1 MRGSRM
7 NPLFYYI
14 CYVGFRVKREDVM
27 EKEGKF
33 RNFSLPLAA
42 GFLVLACFFRF
53 VLIGYQTIA
62 LLLAG
67 CALFVVLFEYA
78 PKQWMKKGLA
88 GCVLVGVMV
97 LGFLEVPIVMASLG
111 DIPADAE
118 YLIVL
123 GAGVNGSTPS
133 LSLYNRL
140 TAAKEWLEAHPDG
153 KAVLSG
159 GQGPGEELSEAEAMY
174 RWLLSNGLDGS
185 RLYKEEKSATTREN
199 FMYSAVL
206 LRELNDGTL
215 PQTVAVVSSEYHL
228 YRAKYWADK
237 AGFTALGVPAET
249 TLPVLRLNYFLR
261 EGAAVGRLFILG
273 Y

>member
-1 MRGSRM
+1 
-7 NPLFYYI
+7 
-14 CYVGFRVKREDVM
+14 M
-27 EKEGKF
+27 EKEAKF
-33 RNFSLPLAA
+33 KNFSLLLAA

-67 CALFVVLFEYA
+67 CALFVMLFDYA
-78 PKQWMKKGLA
+78 PKRWMKKVLA
-88 GCVLVGVMV
+88 GCVIVGVFG
-97 LGFLEVPIVMASLG
+97 LGLLEVPVVMASRG
-111 DIPADAE
+111 DTSADAE

-140 TAAKEWLEAHPDG
+140 TTAREWLEAHPDG

-174 RWLLSNGLDGS
+174 RWLLSKGIDGS
-185 RLYKEEKSATTREN
+185 RLYKEEESATTQEN
-199 FMYSAVL
+199 FICSAVL
-206 LRELNDGTL
+206 LRELNDGIL

-237 AGFTALGVPAET
+237 AGFTALGVPAKT

-261 EGAAVGRLFILG
+261 EGAAVGRLLVLG